1 MSKLNTWLLRVNVIV
16 WGIVMLLFLKGCTQM
31 DTSSTEVRG
40 WLVEFTSR
48 PDGTCEATVAVNRED
63 NISDDSV
70 IVKKGIE

>member
-1 MSKLNTWLLRVNVIV
+1 
-16 WGIVMLLFLKGCTQM
+16 M